1 MHLGFV
7 IKRHQLQKQLVNTD
21 HKKTQYFENS
31 RKTVSKMPFRL
42 CISKRSFLAK
52 QFSFRLCTSKVLLAY
67 KTQPLV
73 HRSPFCARCPFADLL
88 LLPSPFKSFFNTSTS
103 SLVCVRVF
111 AVTSQ
116 DAIPRPDLVVTS
128 PRYDTLALCHRST
141 VCIAGLCSR
150 SSDGPSCFKRH
161 LANRA
166 KLRSE
171 QSRV

>member
-1 MHLGFV
+1 
-7 IKRHQLQKQLVNTD
+7 
-21 HKKTQYFENS
+21 
-31 RKTVSKMPFRL
+31 
-42 CISKRSFLAK
+42 K
-52 QFSFRLCTSKVLLAY
+52 QFSFRPRTSKVLLAY

-73 HRSPFCARCPFADLL
+73 HRSPFCAPCPLSL
-88 LLPSPFKSFFNTSTS
+88 TCPTTLKSFFNTSTS

-150 SSDGPSCFKRH
+150 SSDGPSCFK
-161 LANRA
+161 
-166 KLRSE
+166 
-171 QSRV
+171 